1 MKDSEQQ
8 LKEKVELLKQN
19 CEEMQKKLTSVHT
32 TLSTTEEAQ
41 ETLTK
46 KLQAKED
53 ERAALAERLQK
64 NEDERAALEGAV
76 IERDGSITLL
86 EHQLQVA
93 KNSEQQLKEIVDRE
107 RAQNQEL
114 TAAKSD
120 SEGQFAVL
128 QKRIKEQQDELETMA
143 RELGN
148 LRQQLRICKGQI
160 EDVGQLASARSEDN
174 EHLKEEL
181 HQAVEELGEQRALVS
196 SLQITLEERQIT
208 LEKVQQDLHVAQ
220 NNVAKLVSAASEQ
233 QQSTPVSVVDQSIY
247 EALQLAYDNMEKD
260 YTQMNSQFRD
270 AQKKILDLE
279 ERNAELE
286 AHVEQWRKG
295 FAAKV
300 SECLVLQLQSQLKK
314 DESEGGEVEVMQQ
327 PVQELEMLQKVQQER
342 NERIAH
348 LEHQLQAVKD
358 SEQQLKEKVDQQR
371 AQIQELITIKLD
383 SEGQFAVLRQQIKE
397 QQYELGTMTEQLSV
411 RKEQVESLEQFAS
424 AKSRHIELLREKL
437 KEHGVL
443 APNLQ
448 LTVNE
453 PQQDLYVSHN
463 DVATASGSE
472 KQQQQQ
478 QLSTG
483 GKAKEENRLCPIC
496 GTQFPAHISQ
506 QVFER
511 HVEGHFQD

>member
-1 MKDSEQQ
+1 M
-8 LKEKVELLKQN
+8 
-19 CEEMQKKLTSVHT
+19 
-32 TLSTTEEAQ
+32 
-41 ETLTK
+41 
-46 KLQAKED
+46 
-53 ERAALAERLQK
+53 
-64 NEDERAALEGAV
+64 
-76 IERDGSITLL
+76 
-86 EHQLQVA
+86 
-93 KNSEQQLKEIVDRE
+93 
-107 RAQNQEL
+107 
-114 TAAKSD
+114 
-120 SEGQFAVL
+120 
-128 QKRIKEQQDELETMA
+128 
-143 RELGN
+143 
-148 LRQQLRICKGQI
+148 
-160 EDVGQLASARSEDN
+160 
-174 EHLKEEL
+174 
-181 HQAVEELGEQRALVS
+181 
-196 SLQITLEERQIT
+196 
-208 LEKVQQDLHVAQ
+208 
-220 NNVAKLVSAASEQ
+220 
-233 QQSTPVSVVDQSIY
+233 
-247 EALQLAYDNMEKD
+247 
-260 YTQMNSQFRD
+260 
-270 AQKKILDLE
+270 
-279 ERNAELE
+279 
-286 AHVEQWRKG
+286 HVEQWRKG

-300 SECLVLQLQSQLKK
+300 SECVVLQLQSQLKK

-348 LEHQLQAVKD
+348 LEYQLQAVKD
-358 SEQQLKEKVDQQR
+358 SEQRLKEKVDKQR
-371 AQIQELITIKLD
+371 VQIQELITIKLD

-478 QLSTG
+478 QQLSTG

>member
-1 MKDSEQQ
+1 M
-8 LKEKVELLKQN
+8 
-19 CEEMQKKLTSVHT
+19 
-32 TLSTTEEAQ
+32 
-41 ETLTK
+41 
-46 KLQAKED
+46 
-53 ERAALAERLQK
+53 
-64 NEDERAALEGAV
+64 NEP
-76 IERDGSITLL
+76 
-86 EHQLQVA
+86 
-93 KNSEQQLKEIVDRE
+93 
-107 RAQNQEL
+107 
-114 TAAKSD
+114 
-120 SEGQFAVL
+120 
-128 QKRIKEQQDELETMA
+128 
-143 RELGN
+143 
-148 LRQQLRICKGQI
+148 
-160 EDVGQLASARSEDN
+160 
-174 EHLKEEL
+174 
-181 HQAVEELGEQRALVS
+181 
-196 SLQITLEERQIT
+196 
-208 LEKVQQDLHVAQ
+208 QQDLHVSQ
-220 NNVAKLVSAASEQ
+220 NEFATASG
-233 QQSTPVSVVDQSIY
+233 S
-247 EALQLAYDNMEKD
+247 EK
-260 YTQMNSQFRD
+260 Q
-270 AQKKILDLE
+270 
-279 ERNAELE
+279 
-286 AHVEQWRKG
+286 
-295 FAAKV
+295 
-300 SECLVLQLQSQLKK
+300 
-314 DESEGGEVEVMQQ
+314 
-327 PVQELEMLQKVQQER
+327 QQER

-358 SEQQLKEKVDQQR
+358 SEQRLKEKVNQQR

-478 QLSTG
+478 QQQLSTG